1 MAARKKTDVSEAAL
15 QATLDRIRAK
25 FGMTAAVIPGITPAR
40 SEVKEVIPTGIDVLD
55 HYILGCGGLPVGRSS
70 EIFCDEGGGKTT
82 LTWTALASHTNR
94 GGAGIYC
101 DNEQSFDAKRCAKL
115 GMNPKKMILLQPW
128 TLEEALE
135 QMHFTMEEGLKGLP
149 RPVLVAWDSVAE
161 SAYKGDLTGNYN
173 KEAADDRSK
182 KLGKF
187 CRAMAPVLP
196 SERVHL
202 LIVNQTREMRG
213 VMFGS
218 KTTTPGGKAI
228 KFFASH
234 RLQLFPGKSLKN
246 AVGQHVGKNITMIAV
261 KNRFAPP
268 WRKAKVRLDFEH
280 GWDNCW
286 STINLAKDLSLIPA
300 ALKVTEETYDRAVKA
315 FGWPNPAPW
324 KTTEAAAAEEEGS
337 TPEEKELD
345 EWVEGTKGKGD
356 TKEDDEGDGP

>member
-1 MAARKKTDVSEAAL
+1 MARKKPAESETAL

-25 FGMTAAVIPGITPAR
+25 FGATAAVIPGSTPAR

-70 EIFCDEGGGKTT
+70 EVFCDEGGGKTT
-82 LTWTALASHTNR
+82 LTWSALATHTNA
-94 GGAGIYC
+94 GGVGLYC
-101 DNEQSFDAKRCAKL
+101 DNEQSFDSKRCAKL
-115 GMNPKKMILLQPW
+115 GLNPKKVILLQPW

-135 QMHFTMEEGLKGLP
+135 QMHFTMSQGLKGVP

-161 SAYKGDLTGNYN
+161 SAYKGDLTGNYS
-173 KEAADDRSK
+173 KESADDRSK

-213 VMFGS
+213 VMFGN

-228 KFFASH
+228 KFYASH
-234 RLQLFPGKSLKN
+234 RIQLFPGKSLKN
-246 AVGQHVGKNITMIAV
+246 SVGQHVGKNITIIAV

-268 WRKAKVRLDFEH
+268 WRKAKVRLDFER

-286 STINLAKDLSLIPA
+286 STINLAKDLELIPA

-315 FGWPNPAPW
+315 FNWPNPAPW
-324 KTTEAAAAEEEGS
+324 KSTESSTAEDEEPTT
-337 TPEEKELD
+337 EEKEL
-345 EWVEGTKGKGD
+345 EAWVGGAKAKGGV
-356 TKEDDEGDGP
+356 EDDEGDGL